1 MSDFSIRDI
10 LNRVD
15 SGNLRIPSFQRGFV
29 WDSDAIAFLMDSIYK
44 GYPFGTI
51 QLWRTKEKL
60 STEKRFGPF
69 SLFDRDEEYPID
81 YILDGQQRITS
92 IFGVFQTILEP
103 NALEFNPFSIYF
115 NLRSNG
121 DSQDNQFVFI
131 EEFKD
136 EHKGLYFPLNCL
148 FDSQKYRK
156 ETESL
161 PTELIQKVDRL
172 QEVFK
177 EVKIPYQTL
186 TTDDKSKVAIVFERI
201 NRQGVPLNT
210 LQLLTAWT
218 WSESFDL
225 QDRFEDLGES
235 LIPYGFGNLGN
246 NSDLLLKIASS
257 IITGK
262 PTSDNLIGVNGNDV
276 RAKFDE
282 ITNGIKGAIDFLK
295 EQLNVVNIAYLPY
308 EHQIIPL
315 SVFFSNKGNKHF
327 SYTDQQRKQLLV
339 WFWRSAFSKRYS
351 YRTNLNLEE
360 DIAEIGKLK
369 NNISN
374 KLIDI
379 NSRIDEGIFLEN
391 NFLINAVYT
400 KIFILMLMQN
410 KPKSFITGSKVSLY
424 EVLKDYNRKE
434 FHHIYPKSFLQK
446 EGYEQKQINCLA
458 NFCFLSRNDNQ
469 KISNKK
475 PSEYRTEMPEDAKI
489 IFDSAFIDEAI
500 FISDDF
506 DRFIKS
512 RAEKLHR
519 FAQTLID

>member
-1 MSDFSIRDI
+1 MSDFSIREI
-10 LNRVD
+10 LNQIDR
-15 SGNLRIPSFQRGFV
+15 GNLRIPSFQRGFV

-69 SLFDRDEEYPID
+69 SLFDRDDEYPID

-103 NALEFNPFSIYF
+103 NLLEFNPFSIYF
-115 NLRSNG
+115 NLLSNE
-121 DSQDNQFVFI
+121 DSQDNQFLFI
-131 EEFKD
+131 EEFKS
-136 EHKGLYFPLNCL
+136 EHKGTYFPLNCL

-161 PTELIQKVDRL
+161 STELIQKVDRL
-172 QEVFK
+172 QEIFK

-225 QDRFEDLGES
+225 QDKFEELGES
-235 LIPYGFGNLGN
+235 LMPYGFGNLGN

-262 PTSDNLIGVNGNDV
+262 PTSDNLIGVNGNEV

-295 EQLNVVNIAYLPY
+295 AQLNIVNIEYLPY

-315 SVFFSNKGNKHF
+315 SVFFSNKGNKQF
-327 SYTDQQRKQLLV
+327 DYTDHQRKQLLI
-339 WFWRSAFSKRYS
+339 WFWRSSFSKRYS
-351 YRTNLNLEE
+351 SRTNLNLEE
-360 DIAEIGKLK
+360 DILEMNKLKYNKDYILTNFDSKLERSIFLK
-369 NNISN
+369 NNFQ
-374 KLIDI
+374 I
-379 NSRIDEGIFLEN
+379 NT
-391 NFLINAVYT
+391 VYT
-400 KIFILMLMQN
+400 KMFILILMQN
-410 KPKSFITGSKVSLY
+410 QPKSFITGANISLS

-434 FHHIYPKSFLQK
+434 FHHIYPKSYLQEKGYELQK
-446 EGYEQKQINCLA
+446 INCLA
-458 NFCFLSRNDNQ
+458 NFCFLSRNDNN
-469 KISNKK
+469 KISNCK
-475 PSEYRTEMPEDAKI
+475 PSEYRSKMPSNSKE
-489 IFDSAFIDEAI
+489 IFESAFIDEQI
-500 FISDDF
+500 FISDNF
-506 DRFIKS
+506 DGFLED
-512 RAEKLHR
+512 RAKQLYS
-519 FAQTLID
+519 FAQTLIN